1 MKKSLKI
8 FSIVATI
15 IVAAG
20 AIVAGTYAFYTSYD
34 EVSNRMEMT
43 KPHANIIEEFDGKE
57 KSVVISNTGKT
68 PLLVRASAEMVCTNE
83 GIALD
88 PNRVAKAEYN
98 NLLGSENYPA
108 DKWVKGEDGW
118 YYYAKLLQPGEST
131 SELVHILISVGDDL
145 SDEEKVMY
153 ENATFEV
160 PAKLEYHYPHIIDEK
175 YPHEIN
181 WHVSD
186 GFIKEMLRDLADRA

>member
-1 MKKSLKI
+1 MKKPLKI
-8 FSIVATI
+8 FSIVATLVI
-15 IVAAG
+15 AVG
-20 AIVAGTYAFYTSYD
+20 TIVAGTYAFYTSYD
-34 EVSNRMEMT
+34 EVSNRMEMS
-43 KPHANIIEEFDGKE
+43 KLHANIIEEFDGKE
-57 KSVVISNTGKT
+57 KSVVVSNTGET
-68 PLLVRASAEMVCTNE
+68 PLLVRASAEMFCTNE

-88 PNRVAKAEYN
+88 PNRVAEANYN
-98 NLLGSENYPA
+98 NLLGLEDYPT

-118 YYYAKLLQPGEST
+118 YYYSKLLQPGEST

-160 PAKLEYHYPHIIDEK
+160 PVKLEYHYPHIIDGK

-181 WHVSD
+181 WNVSD
-186 GFIKEMLRDLADRA
+186 SFIKEMLRDLADKI